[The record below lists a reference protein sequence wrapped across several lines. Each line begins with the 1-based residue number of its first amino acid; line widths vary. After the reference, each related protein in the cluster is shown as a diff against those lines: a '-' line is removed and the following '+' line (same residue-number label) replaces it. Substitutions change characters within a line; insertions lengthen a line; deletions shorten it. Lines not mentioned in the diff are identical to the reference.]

1 MIDLVIPIHNMGND
15 VTYGF
20 RVLHVQP
27 HSPAAEAGVQP
38 YTDFIL
44 EVNGTKVLE
53 SSMSLLDMLQRN
65 LDCPITLTLWSLIT
79 QSTRD
84 VKVLLTSEWGG
95 PGVLGARLALQSI
108 SERTLH
114 VLRITE
120 VEPCSPAAEA
130 GLKPEED
137 FIISTAET
145 LVSSADSFASLAN
158 SHSELTLA
166 VYSKLQRCTREVKV
180 RPRANWGGPGLL
192 GCQVAEGLL
201 HQLG

>member
-1 MIDLVIPIHNMGND
+1 MGND

-20 RVLHVQP
+20 RVLRVHP
-27 HSPAAEAGVQP
+27 SSPAALAGVQP

-53 SSMSLLDMLQRN
+53 SDMSLLDMLRGN
-65 LDCPITLTLWSLIT
+65 LGCPVTLTLWSLVT

-84 VKVLLTSEWGG
+84 VKVLLTAEWGG

-108 SERTLH
+108 SDRTLH

-120 VEPCSPAAEA
+120 VMPNSPAAEA
-130 GLKPEED
+130 GLKPEDD
-137 FIISTAET
+137 FIISTVDT
-145 LVSSADSFASLAN
+145 LVSSADSLAALAS
-158 SHSELTLA
+158 SHSELAL
-166 VYSKLQRCTREVKV
+166 VIYSKSQLCTREVTV
-180 RPRANWGGPGLL
+180 RPRADWGGSGLL

-201 HQLG
+201 HQLS

>member
-1 MIDLVIPIHNMGND
+1 MGND

-20 RVLHVQP
+20 RVLRVQP
-27 HSPAAEAGVQP
+27 NSPAAEAGVQA

-44 EVNGTKVLE
+44 EVNGTKVLD

-65 LDCPITLTLWSLIT
+65 LGCPVTLTLWSLVT
-79 QSTRD
+79 QANRD
-84 VKVLLTSEWGG
+84 VKVLLSSTWGG

-108 SERTLH
+108 SDRTLH
-114 VLRITE
+114 VLRVTE
-120 VEPCSPAAEA
+120 VEPSSPAAEA

-145 LVSSADSFASLAN
+145 LVSSADSLASLAN
-158 SHSELTLA
+158 SHRELTLA
-166 VYSKLQRCTREVKV
+166 IYSKVLRCTREVTV
-180 RPRANWGGPGLL
+180 HPRANWGGAGLL

-201 HQLG
+201 HQLS